1 MFTQN
6 DINKFKNA
14 DVGVKYYDI
23 TDDMEGVDIADILTD
38 EGNIYTP
45 DFVDKLE
52 NIKNDDILGKLKD
65 VLFPLSRLETVQ
77 KAKDKYSK
85 LKDKFVYDMRL
96 HIREDKLHNKATNYS
111 YILTQKPDEVAD
123 IDKAKIAILMLK
135 RFIDDKFEF
144 GEKEMESMTERC
156 DKLIDTIMG
165 NLEAT
170 KDEITKIQNKV
181 VELENVI
188 KGLTTN
194 DEITK
199 LKIDKIISIL
209 EQQTDGKQ

>member
-23 TDDMEGVDIADILTD
+23 TDDMEDIDTIDILAD
-38 EGNIYTP
+38 EGNVYTP

-65 VLFPLSRLETVQ
+65 VLFPLSRLENVQ
-77 KAKDKYSK
+77 KAKEKFSK
-85 LKDKFVYDMRL
+85 LKDKYLSEEQLYVKENA
-96 HIREDKLHNKATNYS
+96 IKSKKPIYS

-135 RFIDDKFEF
+135 RFIDDKFKF
-144 GEKEMESMTERC
+144 GEKEMEAMTERC
-156 DKLIDTIMG
+156 DKLIDIIMG
-165 NLEAT
+165 KLEVT
-170 KDEITKIQNKV
+170 KDEIIKIQNKV

-188 KGLTTN
+188 KGFRAN
-194 DEITK
+194 DEMTK
-199 LKIDKIISIL
+199 LKIDKIIDIL
-209 EQQTDGKQ
+209 EQQADGKQ

>member
-1 MFTQN
+1 MFTRN

-38 EGNIYTP
+38 EGNIYSP